1 MTQQIERE
9 ARLERAITR
18 TGYSAITLN
27 GVIGAG
33 IFGLPAVAAA
43 KTGAFSP
50 WLFVW
55 AGLLILTVVL
65 SFARASS
72 MFRHT
77 GGAIVYATHAFGPFV
92 GFQTGWLAYLG
103 RVSAMG
109 ANSNLLVTYA
119 SWFWE
124 PLATPLYSAIA
135 ITAII
140 LGLTALNVAGIR
152 KSVGII
158 YLFTI
163 LKLLPLSLLVLFGLG
178 EIDLQM
184 LGGAAFP
191 EVGELGEALLVV
203 LYAYVGFEGTMVA
216 AGEGKRPRRD
226 VPRAVVNTILFTG
239 VMYLL
244 IQAVSVS
251 ALPGLASSKTALAD
265 VAGVLMG
272 PMGAMLLTLGA
283 VFSIF
288 GNLQS
293 TYVSAPRMTFALA
306 RDGSL
311 PGWFARVH
319 DRYHTPHTSLWFY
332 GLFCVILGVSGS
344 FVWLAVM
351 STLTRL
357 LTYIVCIVALP
368 KLEKTTEKIDDQFT
382 LPGGLLIPG
391 IALLLCLWLISFAS
405 LKSWLVTLALMAFGT
420 LLYLV
425 SRRVNIDVKGSSTEM
440 TD

>member
-1 MTQQIERE
+1 MTNQSNQD
-9 ARLERAITR
+9 AGLNRAISR
-18 TGYSAITLN
+18 TGYAAITLN

-43 KTGAFSP
+43 RTGAFSP

-92 GFQTGWLAYLG
+92 GFQAGWLAYLG

-109 ANSNLLVTYA
+109 ANANLLVTYA

-124 PLATPLYSAIA
+124 PLAGQPYKSAL
-135 ITAII
+135 ITAMIM
-140 LGLTALNVAGIR
+140 GLTWANVAGVR

-158 YLFTI
+158 YLFTV

-178 EIDLQM
+178 QIDLQM
-184 LGGAAFP
+184 LAGASFP
-191 EVGELGEALLVV
+191 ELGEFGDALLVV
-203 LYAYVGFEGTMVA
+203 LYAYVGFEGTTVA
-216 AGEGKRPRRD
+216 AGEGRRPRRD
-226 VPRAVVNTILFTG
+226 VPRAVFSTIVFTG
-239 VMYLL
+239 LMYLL

-251 ALPGLASSKTALAD
+251 TLPGLADSKTALAD
-265 VAGVLMG
+265 VAVVVMG
-272 PMGAMLLTLGA
+272 PVGAAVLTLGA

-293 TYVSAPRMTFALA
+293 TYLAAPRMTFALA

-319 DRYHTPHTSLWFY
+319 ERYRTPHVSLWFY
-332 GLFCVILGVSGS
+332 GAFCVSLALSGS

-357 LTYIVCIVALP
+357 LTYIVCIAALP
-368 KLEKTTEKIDDQFT
+368 RLETTTEPVEDQFT
-382 LPGGLLIPG
+382 LPGGLLIPA

-405 LKSWLVTLALMAFGT
+405 LAAWLTTLGLMAFGT
-420 LLYLV
+420 VLYGASRLV
-425 SRRVNIDVKGSSTEM
+425 AGKSGQANHVG
-440 TD
+440 